1 MTGSEDLL
9 RRDGWRETGDPA
21 AGWRWVTTFIDREL
35 EFLLLF
41 ERELIEL
48 GFLAR

>member
-1 MTGSEDLL
+1 MTGSDDLQ
-9 RRDGWRETGDPA
+9 RHDGWRGTGDVA
-21 AGWRWVTTFIDREL
+21 AGWRWVTAFIDREL

-48 GFLAR
+48 GYLAR